1 MELPMPNEVMEHIH
15 RLTITVD
22 KYEGIM
28 FTYAEGNIQQDQMD
42 TDDNVNGP
50 NSKKMQAVHI
60 TKIQNIVQT
69 MTQKRQRKKWAMVNT
84 MGMTRQ

>member
-1 MELPMPNEVMEHIH
+1 LSLHNGKMISRYAWMELPMPNEVMEHIH

-50 NSKKMQAVHI
+50 NSKKM
-60 TKIQNIVQT
+60 
-69 MTQKRQRKKWAMVNT
+69 
-84 MGMTRQ
+84 